1 MKNLAKVFA
10 IAFCVFFAAEC
21 AISRRLTKKTGQK
34 AKKKASGNKV
44 MSSTSNGKL
53 NEPCDLSIHIYP
65 LVLFF
70 VQVNIEFRVIFA
82 STCLDGQPFM
92 QYFTL
97 KWDHN
102 EVLTPSDHPSF
113 VYLDI
118 FGRVFN
124 FKFMDGYERGQ
135 FPDLNVAYKFVRVH
149 PANINYNVN
158 TFEENNISL
167 TPSDKTAQF
176 TMADITK
183 LRKIQN
189 PFFCSVIEKGT
200 IMQCILK

>member
-1 MKNLAKVFA
+1 MQTKK
-10 IAFCVFFAAEC
+10 
-21 AISRRLTKKTGQK
+21 LTKKTSTKFK
-34 AKKKASGNKV
+34 AKKTSTKFKAKKADSGT
-44 MSSTSNGKL
+44 SSQLSPADNVK
-53 NEPCDLSIHIYP
+53 CDLSIHVYP

-70 VQVNIEFRVIFA
+70 LQINIEFRVIFR
-82 STCLDGQPFM
+82 STCLDNIPLL

-97 KWDHN
+97 KWNHK

-124 FKFMDGYERGQ
+124 FKFFDGYERGQ

-149 PANINYNVN
+149 PSNIISNIN
-158 TFEENNISL
+158 TFEESNVLLN
-167 TPSDKTAQF
+167 PSDKNAQF
-176 TMADITK
+176 TKRDIEK
-183 LRKIQN
+183 LKRISN

-200 IMQCILK
+200 IMQCLVN